1 MRTGAIVII
10 MQRLQQDDRVG
21 HLLAKDEWEVV
32 SISAIEL
39 EERAYQPS
47 DDSADFQIR
56 HPSEVLL

>member
-1 MRTGAIVII
+1 
-10 MQRLQQDDRVG
+10 MQRLQQYDRVG

-56 HPSEVLL
+56 RPSEVLL